1 MGFLYGDLE
10 AAKIEI
16 KASLDDEKKYL
27 PIWMIID
34 KRWNEKLKGPLHR
47 AGYFLN
53 SYFFYEKKE
62 EIEKD
67 GSFMSG
73 FVEVM
78 HRFYPDND
86 EIIEKIGQQLSMYQL
101 KQGTFGKKFALQGA
115 KKIINPGKIF
125 ILRIYYI

>member
-34 KRWNEKLKGPLHR
+34 KRWNEKLKSPLHR

-53 SYFFYEKKE
+53 PYFFYEKKE

-101 KQGTFGKKFALQGA
+101 KQGTFGKNFALQGA